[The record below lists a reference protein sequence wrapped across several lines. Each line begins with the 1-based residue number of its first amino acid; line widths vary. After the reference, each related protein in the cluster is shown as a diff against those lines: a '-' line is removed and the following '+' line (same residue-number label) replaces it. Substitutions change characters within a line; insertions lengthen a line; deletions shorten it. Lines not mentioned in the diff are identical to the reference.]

1 MREDGRNQNELKEQG
16 ARCGMTSQHECTTN
30 FTQDQFTA
38 LLLKLMILNAIIA
51 VQLQFKSRVQMAT
64 KERKKEVNKNMMVKE
79 RDSKKSF

>member
-16 ARCGMTSQHECTTN
+16 ARCGMTSQHECTN

-64 KERKKEVNKNMMVKE
+64 KETKKEVNKNMMVKE